1 VAKIEITI
9 ILSVFEE
16 YLTSIDDP
24 AMPFWS
30 SHGLKKLNE
39 RRGESLAPVA
49 LRKCI
54 PSGDGISWLYRKDLE
69 LAWWRMYTNFVRPWD
84 RWMMKCGS
92 GFHWIFRYV
101 RSILMLD
108 WGLPAVSR
116 AVKMSSVGYR
126 YKSVYC
132 RISIDANTLCMYI
145 YNIIYTYYIALTFIR
160 ITDAIPW
167 VSL

>member
-1 VAKIEITI
+1 MIDCDWRCCVAMFSHDRRDLGDGKNRGQQLQLPGTI
-9 ILSVFEE
+9 ILLVFEQ

-30 SHGLKKLNE
+30 SWA
-39 RRGESLAPVA
+39 RGESLAPVA

-54 PSGDGISWLYRKDLE
+54 SSGDGISWLYRKDLE

-92 GFHWIFRYV
+92 GFHWIFRYF

-132 RISIDANTLCMYI
+132 RISIDATTLCM
-145 YNIIYTYYIALTFIR
+145 
-160 ITDAIPW
+160 
-167 VSL
+167 

>member
-1 VAKIEITI
+1 
-9 ILSVFEE
+9 
-16 YLTSIDDP
+16 
-24 AMPFWS
+24 
-30 SHGLKKLNE
+30 
-39 RRGESLAPVA
+39 
-49 LRKCI
+49 
-54 PSGDGISWLYRKDLE
+54 
-69 LAWWRMYTNFVRPWD
+69 
-84 RWMMKCGS
+84 MMKCGS